1 MGTKESS
8 KDPENETA
16 ELSQEATNEST
27 PVKSLKEAKPG
38 KNKKLGSTSQT
49 RRKPN

>member
-27 PVKSLKEAKPG
+27 AVKSLKEARPG
-38 KNKKLGSTSQT
+38 KGKKLRSAPKTQA
-49 RRKPN
+49 KPN